1 MYVFYNNKIEV
12 KNLRDSM
19 GVYSKD
25 WRNKGKEKNM
35 KEYIKW
41 KFYYIK

>member
-1 MYVFYNNKIEV
+1 MYASHNNKIEA

-19 GVYSKD
+19 GAHSKD

-35 KEYIKW
+35 KEYTK
-41 KFYYIK
+41 